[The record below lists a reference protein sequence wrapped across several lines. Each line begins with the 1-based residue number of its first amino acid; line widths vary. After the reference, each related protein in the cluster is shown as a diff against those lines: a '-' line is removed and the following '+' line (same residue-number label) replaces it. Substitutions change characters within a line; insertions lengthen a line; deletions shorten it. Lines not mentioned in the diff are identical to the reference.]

1 MLTNRL
7 GAEIFF
13 SLNIEQTKQDP
24 QLLMCVFFFT
34 ALHLKMRVWN
44 ELKYKV
50 LFKRNVVYS
59 RFKPVTKLFYFES
72 VNLFYL
78 HSVIFFFSEQDV
90 RLSLQANM
98 FNDEGKYFH
107 ESQPI
112 SLYLEMV
119 VYFPPS
125 PFLLV

>member
-1 MLTNRL
+1 MSWNTKYFLKEMLF
-7 GAEIFF
+7 IQDS
-13 SLNIEQTKQDP
+13 SLLQSCFPLNLWI
-24 QLLMCVFFFT
+24 
-34 ALHLKMRVWN
+34 
-44 ELKYKV
+44 
-50 LFKRNVVYS
+50 YS
-59 RFKPVTKLFYFES
+59 TY
-72 VNLFYL
+72 
-78 HSVIFFFSEQDV
+78 IQWFFFSEQDV